1 MPAFNATFL
10 EHLIIGYC
18 VTAAVSLIAALIAL
32 LLQRR

>member
-1 MPAFNATFL
+1 MLAFNPTFL

-18 VTAAVSLIAALIAL
+18 VTAALALIAALIAL